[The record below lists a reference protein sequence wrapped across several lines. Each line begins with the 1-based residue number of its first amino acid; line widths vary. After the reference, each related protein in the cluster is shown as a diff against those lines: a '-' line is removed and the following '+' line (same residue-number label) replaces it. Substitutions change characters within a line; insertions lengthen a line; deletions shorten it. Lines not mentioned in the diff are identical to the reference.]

1 METLT
6 RHSWIHYT
14 VCWIVKLVHGN
25 IDQTLVN
32 SLHGLL
38 NSEIGGLMCH
48 VITTEYRTRVHC
60 IHMYHFAMQWSMW
73 FISWFLVNIFVFNT
87 TVQLGIIPE
96 TFFLFFSKNFY
107 LFYNDYST
115 SYTIMLIGTDFAFRW
130 SFIFATNKSPNLNFL
145 NIMFLPQGW
154 RDIWNSCFGWTKS
167 RLGRCTFM
175 HKPTRMIKL

>member
-107 LFYNDYST
+107 LFYNNYSQQVIQSCSLAPILHSGGLLFLLQTNHRTWT
-115 SYTIMLIGTDFAFRW
+115 SST
-130 SFIFATNKSPNLNFL
+130 
-145 NIMFLPQGW
+145 
-154 RDIWNSCFGWTKS
+154 
-167 RLGRCTFM
+167 
-175 HKPTRMIKL
+175 